1 MTASR
6 LTIGLLFGSFA
17 RSGYRVNK
25 VCKEKRLA
33 TVPLLIRSNY
43 SRVLKE
49 RVETFDSPLTLVK
62 IPFHR
67 ETLFQPFFNSIKVAG
82 KKITINIFERDQRDR
97 SLETPPLD
105 R

>member
-1 MTASR
+1 MAGVRPSNRKPTNAEKVTASR

-25 VCKEKRLA
+25 VCKEKRLV

-49 RVETFDSPLTLVK
+49 RVETFDSPLTTRENTS
-62 IPFHR
+62 IP
-67 ETLFQPFFNSIKVAG
+67 S
-82 KKITINIFERDQRDR
+82 
-97 SLETPPLD
+97 
-105 R
+105 